1 METIIQILLSPIK
14 TFLEENGLWDDMVN
28 LYHKAERVVEV
39 ISGWFGVETSGD
51 SDLWGFIVGFFKLLF
66 QIIVT
71 VFNVIID
78 LINWVLG
85 LF

>member
-28 LYHKAERVVEV
+28 LYHKAERVVEA